1 MSSPTRTAI
10 PPPIVIS
17 SSKLS
22 AGPKG
27 RARSSSIVAVQ
38 EVGGDDAEEVLDRS
52 VYRNRN
58 SDWVDGKGAWIIHP
72 MLTLAAKVII
82 DVLPG
87 VTQEA
92 SWTIV
97 NLGYLL
103 ISYIMFHGITGIPF
117 DPDLH
122 GGAYD
127 DLTMWEQ
134 IDEGAQYTP
143 AKKWLFTMPIALFLL
158 STHFTNYNP
167 WLFAV
172 NFTALLF
179 VLFPKLPQLH
189 RHRVRF
195 LVDDPTPSGAATPMT
210 PMTPITSGT
219 TTPINRRSW
228 AQAPN

>member
-1 MSSPTRTAI
+1 MSSPTRASA
-10 PPPIVIS
+10 PPPISLSPKS
-17 SSKLS
+17 SS
-22 AGPKG
+22 AKG

-38 EVGGDDAEEVLDRS
+38 EVGGDGAEEILDQS
-52 VYRNRN
+52 VYINRN
-58 SDWVDGKGAWIIHP
+58 SEWVNGKGAWMIHP
-72 MLTLAAKVII
+72 ALTLAAKVFI

-87 VTQEA
+87 VSQEA

-134 IDEGAQYTP
+134 IDQGAQYTP

-158 STHFTNYNP
+158 STHFTHYNP
-167 WLFAV
+167 WVFAI
-172 NFTALLF
+172 NFTALLL
-179 VLFPKLPQLH
+179 VLIPKLPQLH
-189 RHRVRF
+189 RQRVRF

-210 PMTPITSGT
+210 PMTPTASGT
-219 TTPINRRSW
+219 NTPVNRRSW
-228 AQAPN
+228 AGPSN